1 MPIFQKRAIAT
12 LVAALLPLSVMA
24 AGSAVLQFDGDTTN
38 LSWQDNRT
46 VRIDTPGED
55 NSFMLIRDGKAY
67 VVQTEDG
74 APQVM
79 EIGDMMRNLSGQD
92 KSEVFEE
99 KIESVKATGKKE
111 TVAGIAGEVYQ
122 FTVID
127 KDGKSKTTEA
137 VLTNDPLVVEM
148 TQAYL
153 GFSEALAGSKGT
165 SEIRKAFPAGKQG
178 LLRSGDDMKLQS
190 ISSAAPA
197 ADAFK
202 LPAEPVNM
210 NDMMKQMMDQI
221 QQAR

>member
-1 MPIFQKRAIAT
+1 MPIFQKRALAT

-24 AGSAVLQFDGDTTN
+24 AGSAVLQFDGNTTE

-46 VRIDTPGED
+46 LRIDTPGED
-55 NSFMLIRDGKAY
+55 GFMLIQDGKAY
-67 VVQTEDG
+67 VVQTDAG

-79 EIGDMMRNLSGQD
+79 EFGDMVRNLAGQD
-92 KSEVFEE
+92 KNEVFDQ
-99 KIESVKATGKKE
+99 KIESIKATGQKE

-122 FTVID
+122 FTVVD
-127 KDGKSKTTEA
+127 KNGKSETTEA
-137 VLTNDPLVVEM
+137 VLTSDPLVVEM

-153 GFSEALAGSKGT
+153 GFSEALAGTEGT
-165 SEIRKAFPAGKQG
+165 SEIRKAFPVGKQG
-178 LLRSGDDMKLQS
+178 LLRSGNDMKLLS
-190 ISSAAPA
+190 ISSAARA

-210 NDMMKQMMDQI
+210 NEMMKQMMEQI